1 MIIVYLLIIFAFL
14 LKKYLDKQSES
25 STVQGHFL
33 QEEKIN
39 DEENYDKYCDDHFE
53 LLIKT
58 LIFCTYNAD
67 KFRPVPYEI
76 ACVRSLKDDLD
87 DVFEQKWFE
96 CLFRTQ
102 LIEENLRPKLLAL
115 KQTVSLIPEND
126 WLFEDID
133 LDNNA
138 HWKEI
143 NRIAEE
149 LLKDLKIEQ
158 RTYDIDY

>member
-1 MIIVYLLIIFAFL
+1 MAVVYIIIIFIFL
-14 LKKYLDKQSES
+14 LKKFLDKQSES
-25 STVQGHFL
+25 SPVQGHFL

-39 DEENYDKYCDDHFE
+39 NEENYDQYCDDHFE

-58 LIFCTYNAD
+58 LIFCTYNPD
-67 KFRPVPYEI
+67 QFGSVPYEV
-76 ACVRSLKDDLD
+76 ACIRSLKEDFDDI
-87 DVFEQKWFE
+87 FEGNWFE

-102 LIEENLRPKLLAL
+102 LIEENLRHKLLAL
-115 KQTVSLIPEND
+115 KQTISLIPDND
-126 WLFEDID
+126 WLFETINLND
-133 LDNNA
+133 NA

-149 LLKDLKIEQ
+149 LLTDLKIEQ